1 MFIFT
6 PRQIENNNWVI
17 ISPLI
22 SVIFTIIIGAFIF
35 KILNYPVLES
45 LYQVFVS
52 PFSRPDRIADI
63 FVKACPLIIIGIGLI
78 FCFRANI
85 WNIGAEGQFI
95 FGTLCAGSF
104 ALLFPDNENK
114 FILVLMFFVGFL
126 GGAIWG
132 SIPAILK
139 IKLNVN
145 EILVSLMLVYIA
157 MLFIDYIVR
166 GPLRDPMSFGFPLS
180 KPYPDGAIISKIH
193 FPGIGFLGQL
203 HYGILSIFVL
213 APLAWFLINRTLP
226 GFQIKVFGS
235 APKASNFA
243 GFNKNKITFVV
254 LALSG
259 GMAGI
264 AGVIE
269 VSANMGK
276 LQPEV
281 SFGYG
286 FTAIIVA
293 FLGRLNPYGVI
304 FAGVIIAT
312 AKLGADNAQM
322 ILGIP
327 KVVTGIF
334 EGVLLFFLL
343 AGETIQNY
351 KISFKR
357 KT

>member
-1 MFIFT
+1 MFLFT
-6 PRQIENNNWVI
+6 PRNVQNNYWFFFG
-17 ISPLI
+17 PLI
-22 SVIFTIIIGAFIF
+22 SVIFTIIVGAIIF
-35 KILNYPVLES
+35 EILSYPVTDS
-45 LYQVFVS
+45 LYQVFLS
-52 PFSRPDRIADI
+52 PFSRADRIADI

-78 FCFRANI
+78 FCFRSNI

-104 ALLFPDNENK
+104 ALLFPQSENH
-114 FILVLMFFVGFL
+114 FLLFSMLLIGFL
-126 GGAIWG
+126 GGAIWAL
-132 SIPAILK
+132 IPAILK
-139 IKLNVN
+139 VKLNVN
-145 EILVSLMLVYIA
+145 EILVSLMLVYVA
-157 MLFIDYIVR
+157 MLFIDFIVR

-180 KPYPDGAIISKIH
+180 KPYPDGAIISKIN
-193 FPGIGFLGQL
+193 FPGIGYLGQL
-203 HYGILSIFVL
+203 HYGILSILIL

-235 APKASNFA
+235 APKASDFA
-243 GFNKNKITFVV
+243 GFNKNKITLGV
-254 LALSG
+254 LVISG
-259 GMAGI
+259 GMAGL

-269 VSANMGK
+269 VSANMGQ

-293 FLGRLNPYGVI
+293 FLGRLNPFGVI
-304 FAGVIIAT
+304 IAGVVIAT

-322 ILGIP
+322 VLGIP

-357 KT
+357 KG

>member
-1 MFIFT
+1 MFVFT
-6 PRQIENNNWVI
+6 PRNIQSNYWVI
-17 ISPLI
+17 FGPLI
-22 SVIFTIIIGAFIF
+22 SVIFTIIIGALIF
-35 KILNYPVLES
+35 QILNYPVTDS
-45 LYQVFVS
+45 LYEVFLS
-52 PFSRPDRIADI
+52 PFSRSDRIADI

-78 FCFRANI
+78 FCFRSNI

-104 ALLFPDNENK
+104 ALLFPENDNH
-114 FILVLMFFVGFL
+114 FLLFLMLLIGFL
-126 GGAIWG
+126 GGAIWAL
-132 SIPAILK
+132 IPAFLK

-145 EILVSLMLVYIA
+145 EILVSLMLVYVA
-157 MLFIDYIVR
+157 MLFIDFIVR

-180 KPYPDGAIISKIH
+180 KPYPEGAIISKIN
-193 FPGIGFLGQL
+193 FPGIGYIGQL
-203 HYGILSIFVL
+203 HYGILSILIL
-213 APLAWFLINRTLP
+213 APSAWFLINRTLP

-235 APKASNFA
+235 APKASDFA
-243 GFNKNKITFVV
+243 GFNKNKITLSV
-254 LALSG
+254 LVISG

-269 VSANMGK
+269 VSANMGQ

-304 FAGVIIAT
+304 IAGIVIAT

-322 ILGIP
+322 VLGIP

-334 EGVLLFFLL
+334 EGVLLFLLL

-351 KISFKR
+351 KISYKR
-357 KT
+357 KN

>member
-1 MFIFT
+1 MFVFT
-6 PRQIENNNWVI
+6 PRNVQNSYWVI
-17 ISPLI
+17 IGPVI
-22 SVIFTIIIGAFIF
+22 SVFFTLIIGALIF
-35 KILNYPVLES
+35 KILNFPVVES
-45 LYQVFVS
+45 LYQVFLS
-52 PFSRPDRIADI
+52 PFSRADRIADI

-78 FCFRANI
+78 FCFKANI

-95 FGTLCAGSF
+95 IGTLSAGSF
-104 ALLFPDNENK
+104 ALLFPENDSYLLI
-114 FILVLMFFVGFL
+114 FIMFLIGFVG
-126 GGAIWG
+126 GAFWA
-132 SIPAILK
+132 SIPAVLK
-139 IKLNVN
+139 IKLKVN
-145 EILVSLMLVYIA
+145 EILVSLMLVYVA
-157 MLFIDYIVR
+157 MLFIDFMIR

-180 KPYPDGAIISKIH
+180 KPYPDGAIISKIYI
-193 FPGIGFLGQL
+193 PSIGYLGQL
-203 HYGILSIFVL
+203 HYGILSIFFL
-213 APLAWFLINRTLP
+213 TPLAWFIINKTLP

-243 GFNKNKITFVV
+243 GFNKNKITLGV
-254 LALSG
+254 LIISG
-259 GMAGI
+259 GMAGL

-269 VSANMGK
+269 VSANMGQ

-304 FAGVIIAT
+304 IAGLVIAT

-334 EGVLLFFLL
+334 EGILLFFLL

-351 KISFKR
+351 KITLSGK
-357 KT
+357 K

>member
-1 MFIFT
+1 MFLFT
-6 PRQIENNNWVI
+6 PRNIQNNYWVI
-17 ISPLI
+17 FGPLI
-22 SVIFTIIIGAFIF
+22 SVIFTIIVGALIF
-35 KILNYPVLES
+35 KILSYPVTDS
-45 LYQVFVS
+45 LYQVFLS
-52 PFSRPDRIADI
+52 PFSRADRIADI

-78 FCFRANI
+78 FCFRSNI

-104 ALLFPDNENK
+104 ALFFPESNSY
-114 FILVLMFFVGFL
+114 FLLLLMLIIGFL
-126 GGAIWG
+126 GGALWA

-145 EILVSLMLVYIA
+145 EILVSLMLVYVA
-157 MLFIDYIVR
+157 MLFIDFIVR

-180 KPYPDGAIISKIH
+180 KPYPEGAIISKIN

-203 HYGILSIFVL
+203 HYGILSIVFL
-213 APLAWFLINRTLP
+213 APFAWFLINRTLP

-235 APKASNFA
+235 APKASGFA
-243 GFNKNKITFVV
+243 GFNKDKITLGV
-254 LALSG
+254 LVMSG
-259 GMAGI
+259 GMAGV

-269 VSANMGK
+269 VSANMGQ

-304 FAGVIIAT
+304 IAGIVIAT

-322 ILGIP
+322 VLGIP

-351 KISFKR
+351 KVSFKR
-357 KT
+357 KN

>member
-1 MFIFT
+1 MFVFT
-6 PRQIENNNWVI
+6 PRNVQNNYWVI
-17 ISPLI
+17 FGPLLSI
-22 SVIFTIIIGAFIF
+22 IFTIIIGAIIF
-35 KILNYPVLES
+35 EILNYPVADS
-45 LYQVFVS
+45 LYQVFLS
-52 PFSRPDRIADI
+52 PFSRVDRIADI
-63 FVKACPLIIIGIGLI
+63 LVKACPLIVIGIGLI
-78 FCFRANI
+78 FCFKSNI

-95 FGTLCAGSF
+95 FGTLCAGAF
-104 ALLFPDNENK
+104 ALLFPENNSY
-114 FILVLMFFVGFL
+114 FLLTSMLIIGFL
-126 GGAIWG
+126 GGAVWA

-145 EILVSLMLVYIA
+145 EILVSLMLVYVA
-157 MLFIDYIVR
+157 MLFIDFIVR

-180 KPYPDGAIISKIH
+180 KPYPAGAIISKIN
-193 FPGIGFLGQL
+193 FPGIGYLGQL
-203 HYGILSIFVL
+203 HYGILSILFL
-213 APLAWFLINRTLP
+213 APFAWFLINRTLP

-243 GFNKNKITFVV
+243 GFNKNKITLGV
-254 LALSG
+254 LAISG
-259 GMAGI
+259 GMAGL

-269 VSANMGK
+269 VSANMGQ

-293 FLGRLNPYGVI
+293 FLGRLNPFGVI
-304 FAGVIIAT
+304 VAGIVIAT

-322 ILGIP
+322 VLGIP

-351 KISFKR
+351 KISMNR
-357 KT
+357 KN